1 MRRTI
6 LKNKAVVEWFGD
18 EIYKQIGTLT
28 EQDQAVASVR
38 VHAAVLRN
46 TPTGSYK
53 RSLRQKYVNTK
64 GNLITMKGWQR
75 RQPGT
80 LKKSIVRLKSRYSGG
95 GYIIYGGNWYAYYAR
110 IAEYGTKMRRQKTT
124 GRFTGSMKGIKYM
137 KKAIRDE
144 RKRLIQS
151 VKQSM
156 TMLRGMNN

>member
-6 LKNKAVVEWFGD
+6 LKNKVIVEWFGD
-18 EIYKQIGTLT
+18 EIYKQIGQLT

-53 RSLRQKYVNTK
+53 RSFRQKYVNTK
-64 GNLITMKGWQR
+64 GDLVTMKEWQR
-75 RQPGT
+75 RTPGT
-80 LKKSIVRLKSRYSGG
+80 LKRSIVRLKSRYKGG

-137 KKAIRDE
+137 KKAIRQE
-144 RKRLIQS
+144 KRRLIQD

-156 TMLRGMNN
+156 TMLRGMQ